1 MGKVWE
7 SNLCVHPT
15 NPSAIRMILRRVGFP
30 GSSQKAVWSPVL
42 PQVPQRAVHHVEA
55 SANASHD
62 LSCPLTV
69 ELLKARNL
77 YIPWLKDSP
86 TVNQEVSQLKRPKLS
101 CPKLTQLSQGAVPH
115 VEAGAKASQVSS
127 YLSWKKR
134 RLNDFIAEQKKVSQ
148 PKRPKLVP
156 SIRAPKDPSPLRQ
169 KQQRQRKRP
178 ADKVYGSRGCTRAAK
193 KDISGDLAQ
202 LKPGQS
208 TGDARNNTDTGAE
221 EPRRLEVTKN
231 LTGLWGS
238 TGRGQP
244 QPTPRAN
251 RLSPSLA
258 QYLAATVTPRTF
270 DLQLMGMT
278 SDLMDFL
285 DMPEERLSIELW
297 DLGEGT
303 GDQRYKANWQFSG
316 EHGNVLMEGIWLQED
331 DNW

>member
-1 MGKVWE
+1 MGNVWE

-42 PQVPQRAVHHVEA
+42 
-55 SANASHD
+55 
-62 LSCPLTV
+62 
-69 ELLKARNL
+69 
-77 YIPWLKDSP
+77 
-86 TVNQEVSQLKRPKLS
+86 
-101 CPKLTQLSQGAVPH
+101 TQLSQGAVQH

-127 YLSWKKR
+127 YLSWK
-134 RLNDFIAEQKKVSQ
+134 RLKDFIAKQKVSQ

-169 KQQRQRKRP
+169 KQQRQRKRS
-178 ADKVYGSRGCTRAAK
+178 ADKVYGSSGCPRAAK

-208 TGDARNNTDTGAE
+208 TGDAWNNTDTGAE
-221 EPRRLEVTKN
+221 EPCRLEVMKN
-231 LTGLWGS
+231 LTGLWDS
-238 TGRGQP
+238 TGQGQP
-244 QPTPRAN
+244 QPTPPAN
-251 RLSPSLA
+251 RLSPSLT
-258 QYLAATVTPRTF
+258 QYLASTVTPRTF
-270 DLQLMGMT
+270 DLQIMGMT

-297 DLGEGT
+297 DLAEGT
-303 GDQRYKANWQFSG
+303 GDQRYKANWQFSE
-316 EHGNVLMEGIWLQED
+316 EHGNVLMEGVWLQKD

>member
-7 SNLCVHPT
+7 SILCVHPT
-15 NPSAIRMILRRVGFP
+15 NPSAIRMILRRVDFP
-30 GSSQKAVWSPVL
+30 GSSQKALCSPVL
-42 PQVPQRAVHHVEA
+42 IELSQSAVQHVE
-55 SANASHD
+55 ANASHD

-69 ELLKARNL
+69 EQLKARNL

-86 TVNQEVSQLKRPKLS
+86 PVNQEVSQLKRPKLS
-101 CPKLTQLSQGAVPH
+101 CPKLTQLSQSAVQH

-127 YLSWKKR
+127 YRSWK
-134 RLNDFIAEQKKVSQ
+134 RLKDSFIAEQKKVSQ
-148 PKRPKLVP
+148 PKRPELVP
-156 SIRAPKDPSPLRQ
+156 RIRASKDPSPLRQ

-178 ADKVYGSRGCTRAAK
+178 ADELDKVSGSRGCMRAAK

-208 TGDARNNTDTGAE
+208 TGDTWNNTRAE
-221 EPRRLEVTKN
+221 EPCRLEVMKN

-238 TGRGQP
+238 TGQGQP
-244 QPTPRAN
+244 QLTSRAN
-251 RLSPSLA
+251 RLSPCLA
-258 QYLAATVTPRTF
+258 QYLASTVTPRTF
-270 DLQLMGMT
+270 DLQIMGMT

-316 EHGNVLMEGIWLQED
+316 EHSNVLMEGIWLQND

>member
-1 MGKVWE
+1 MLCSSDIWE

-15 NPSAIRMILRRVGFP
+15 NPSAIRMILRRVGLP

-42 PQVPQRAVHHVEA
+42 TQLSQSAVHHVEA
-55 SANASHD
+55 NASHD
-62 LSCPLTV
+62 LPCPLTV

-101 CPKLTQLSQGAVPH
+101 CPKLTQLSQGAVQH
-115 VEAGAKASQVSS
+115 VEAGAKASPVSS
-127 YLSWKKR
+127 YLSWK
-134 RLNDFIAEQKKVSQ
+134 RLKDFIAKQKKVSQ

-169 KQQRQRKRP
+169 KQQRQRKRS

-208 TGDARNNTDTGAE
+208 TGDAWNNTDTGAE
-221 EPRRLEVTKN
+221 EPRRLEVMKN

-238 TGRGQP
+238 TGQGQP

-258 QYLAATVTPRTF
+258 QYLASTVTPRTF
-270 DLQLMGMT
+270 DLQIMGMT

-297 DLGEGT
+297 DLREGT
-303 GDQRYKANWQFSG
+303 GDQRYKANWQFSE
-316 EHGNVLMEGIWLQED
+316 EHGNVLMEGVWLQKD